1 MFIYERHPSQTL
13 WKITVPVGSPV
24 LMQISPNPARGGAHN
39 LEQEPVRLRVKG
51 SKKKKGAYKR
61 LKFSTDALAHAQ
73 QPVSGQS
80 HDMPVP
86 SQKHGSDLA
95 PAELVTATFSVCQ
108 FEDCC
113 EKAIYG
119 FDTTGEVFCALHRAP
134 GMDVMSV

>member
-1 MFIYERHPSQTL
+1 
-13 WKITVPVGSPV
+13 
-24 LMQISPNPARGGAHN
+24 MQISTNPARGGAHN
-39 LEQEPVRLRVKG
+39 LEQEPVCLRVKG

-86 SQKHGSDLA
+86 SQNPDLA

-119 FDTTGEVFCALHRAP
+119 FDTTGGFLYTASSSWNGCNICITEI
-134 GMDVMSV
+134 DVAAAVLVLVNISVTFYFL